1 MIIHLTSEDTIISV
15 SPKHPNKLN
24 FSATVAYVDEPSDKA
39 PCGSNGKL
47 LVLRKEAVEK
57 ALSSMD
63 LMAINCSAKSGF
75 TEHDPRE
82 KVGLVT
88 KSFVEGNA
96 LKCNGF
102 FYALDYPDIAYVIKN
117 AVDTMGFSIE
127 ASIVAYE
134 EDETNVYVTDL
145 IFTGLSAVFAE
156 SAAFTKTHIDY
167 LVASANKT
175 EITKENDNDMTPEQ
189 IAELMSG
196 MKAMQ
201 DGLAGVQGTIGTM
214 KCSLDEVK
222 ADVDGIKAKA
232 EKAPEVAPTVA
243 EVTASAA
250 VVAPVQAMVDA
261 VSASAAVVAPAT
273 PYVAQVQAQ
282 ADPTAIPVPT
292 AVQASVQN
300 PALGADK
307 LAKIEQINANASMSF
322 QQKIKEITNIRLA

>member
-57 ALSSMD
+57 ALDSMN

-75 TEHDPRE
+75 KEHDPRE

-88 KSFVEGNA
+88 KSFLEGNA
-96 LKCNGF
+96 VKCNGF

-201 DGLAGVQGTIGTM
+201 EGLAGMQGTIGTM

-232 EKAPEVAPTVA
+232 EKAPEVAPAVDA
-243 EVTASAA
+243 VTASAA
-250 VVAPVQAMVDA
+250 VVAP
-261 VSASAAVVAPAT
+261 AAVTVVA

-282 ADPTAIPVPT
+282 ADLTAIPVPT

-307 LAKIEQINANASMSF
+307 LAKIEAINASASMSL
-322 QQKIKEITNIRLA
+322 QQKIKAITDIRLA